1 MAKKATVPPKKSAV
15 SKIQNA
21 SLVQMVI
28 YLIKSPKRMET
39 AIALSFGTLLGGI
52 FPVTS
57 YVIAHSTLPRDW
69 NAGEYGA
76 AFGDLII
83 LIAGLVVSLF
93 NVQSVV
99 REMTH
104 DKGKKPWAYAILLEG
119 AAMMLS
125 GGKVETVVGSVALMS
140 IVLCNTIRMTYKAL
154 LNRRD

>member
-1 MAKKATVPPKKSAV
+1 MAKKTSVKKSPV

-21 SLVQMVI
+21 SLVHMVLF
-28 YLIKSPKRMET
+28 LIKSPKRMET

-69 NAGEYGA
+69 NAGEYGSVV
-76 AFGDLII
+76 GDLII

>member
-1 MAKKATVPPKKSAV
+1 MAKKTVKKSPV

-21 SLVQMVI
+21 SLVHMVLF
-28 YLIKSPKRMET
+28 LIKSPKRMET

-52 FPVTS
+52 FPITS

-83 LIAGLVVSLF
+83 LLAGLIVSLF
-93 NVQSVV
+93 NVKSVV
-99 REMTH
+99 QEMTH
-104 DKGKKPWAYAILLEG
+104 DKGLKPWCYAILLEG
-119 AAMMLS
+119 AAMALS
-125 GGKVETVVGSVALMS
+125 GGTVETVVGSVALVS
-140 IVLCNTIRMTYKAL
+140 IILCNTIRMTYKAL

>member
-1 MAKKATVPPKKSAV
+1 MAKKAPKKSAV

-39 AIALSFGTLLGGI
+39 VIALSFGTLLGGI
-52 FPVTS
+52 FPITS
-57 YVIAHSTLPRDW
+57 YVIAHSTLPRNW
-69 NAGEYGA
+69 NGGNYWGA
-76 AFGDLII
+76 FWDGVI
-83 LIAGLVVSLF
+83 LLAGLVVSLF

-104 DKGKKPWAYAILLEG
+104 DRGRKPWAYAILLEG
-119 AAMMLS
+119 AAMLLS
-125 GGKVETVVGSVALMS
+125 GGKIETLVGMVALWS
-140 IVLCNTIRMTYKAL
+140 IILCNTIRMTYKAL